1 MTKESTSHIAG
12 IDLGTTYSCIGMW
25 IKSKVQIISNE
36 AGNRTTASV
45 VAFTDDDKLVGD
57 AAKNQAI
64 FHPSQVVYDSKRML
78 GKKYNDETIQD
89 DMKTWPFK
97 VLQGPKESILISVQ
111 IKGETRE
118 FSPEQISSIV
128 LRKMREIGENFTLKP
143 INDVVITVP
152 AYFND
157 GQRIATKDAGALAE
171 LKVNRIVNEPTA
183 ACIAYGM
190 DRTKKQSRERSVLIF
205 DLGGGTFDVSILCID
220 GGVFEVKATHGNTH
234 LGGEDFDR
242 ALADYI
248 ISEFEK
254 KHPNTNLR
262 KDDRAYRRIKSAS
275 ERAKR
280 TLSSKTSAQIE
291 LDALIDG
298 IDFSLML
305 TRARFEEICEPLF
318 KKLVDPVLNCI
329 RDAGYAKKKIHD
341 IVLVGG
347 STRIPA
353 VRDLLAEQFKGREI
367 SNNINPDEAVAY
379 GAAIQ
384 GAILAGLEDDTVNQL
399 LLLDVIPLSL
409 GIETE
414 GRFNE
419 VVVPKNSTIPTT
431 RNQMFAASSEY
442 QEAILIKVVEGERAL
457 TKDCHELGQFTI
469 NVTPQA
475 RKDSKVMVVLDID
488 ADGLLEVSAMDMK
501 SKNSNKLSITSD
513 RRILSS
519 DEIGKMIDEAKQFE
533 EKDKKDKLILM
544 KKIEL
549 RRELDKAR
557 STFPDLDSYKQR
569 SIPDARANEFTQYLN
584 DLEMWVDHDNNQDA
598 ALYDKKTE
606 ELRKKLNYL
615 TSGSDAKNSSKDPKE
630 NVLS

>member
-318 KKLVDPVLNCI
+318 KKTCRSCFKLYQRC
-329 RDAGYAKKKIHD
+329 
-341 IVLVGG
+341 
-347 STRIPA
+347 RI
-353 VRDLLAEQFKGREI
+353 
-367 SNNINPDEAVAY
+367 
-379 GAAIQ
+379 
-384 GAILAGLEDDTVNQL
+384 
-399 LLLDVIPLSL
+399 
-409 GIETE
+409 
-414 GRFNE
+414 
-419 VVVPKNSTIPTT
+419 
-431 RNQMFAASSEY
+431 
-442 QEAILIKVVEGERAL
+442 
-457 TKDCHELGQFTI
+457 C
-469 NVTPQA
+469 
-475 RKDSKVMVVLDID
+475 
-488 ADGLLEVSAMDMK
+488 
-501 SKNSNKLSITSD
+501 
-513 RRILSS
+513 
-519 DEIGKMIDEAKQFE
+519 
-533 EKDKKDKLILM
+533 
-544 KKIEL
+544 
-549 RRELDKAR
+549 
-557 STFPDLDSYKQR
+557 
-569 SIPDARANEFTQYLN
+569 
-584 DLEMWVDHDNNQDA
+584 
-598 ALYDKKTE
+598 
-606 ELRKKLNYL
+606 
-615 TSGSDAKNSSKDPKE
+615 
-630 NVLS
+630 